1 MQRVTWDGWRLGN
14 ELERLTVWKRKAL
27 SFFFFF
33 FPLLPLPPPTLHL
46 PFFFSS
52 SPQKPVSLLFRQFF
66 FSWLLTKPP
75 TKHSSPRLWV
85 FILCKL
91 LPFLSFSLHPPLP
104 FTGTDCNHILMITKK
119 VFLYVVVEF
128 LCNAGVYSHR
138 TVGVQ
143 WRLTG
148 LYLFSVSMDI
158 WIDESLTSVRQHTRL
173 KKCLL
178 LDLQSYYKE
187 WSKNIMTPAPGLSW
201 AQSGGCW
208 TWQRPVF
215 IPSFC
220 LFSVTFLCS
229 LLQESDGTALVIS
242 LRFHPVTNLPPVLCM
257 CVPVFL
263 KHVQWYECQIHQYS
277 LFSLCMPVC
286 AWACLSPGSHS
297 QSGDTHQ
304 DLLISRCF
312 TQKKLSS
319 RTVTGVMRSGWG
331 NSLALLDFSGTWQP
345 IMWLWAEAGPAWTT
359 KTDQRCP
366 RGRGG
371 VRTQVLYISNIF

>member
-1 MQRVTWDGWRLGN
+1 MVKSIYQADFYATSHMGWLKTG
-14 ELERLTVWKRKAL
+14 ERTGAINSLKKESTVL
-27 SFFFFF
+27 FFFFF

-66 FSWLLTKPP
+66 FFWLLTKPP

-128 LCNAGVYSHR
+128 LCNAGVYSHG

-158 WIDESLTSVRQHTRL
+158 WIDETLTSVRQHTRL

-187 WSKNIMTPAPGLSW
+187 WSKNIMTLRVSAEHRAVDVELGKD
-201 AQSGGCW
+201 
-208 TWQRPVF
+208 
-215 IPSFC
+215 
-220 LFSVTFLCS
+220 LCS
-229 LLQESDGTALVIS
+229 FLLSVFS
-242 LRFHPVTNLPPVLCM
+242 L
-257 CVPVFL
+257 
-263 KHVQWYECQIHQYS
+263 S
-277 LFSLCMPVC
+277 LFSALFYRKVMAQHWSFLSGFTLLQTSLLSCVC
-286 AWACLSPGSHS
+286 VSLYSWNMSNGMSVKYVNTVYFPCACLCVHGHVY
-297 QSGDTHQ
+297 
-304 DLLISRCF
+304 LLDPIPSLV
-312 TQKKLSS
+312 T
-319 RTVTGVMRSGWG
+319 RTRTFWYQGVSLRR
-331 NSLALLDFSGTWQP
+331 NSLHGL
-345 IMWLWAEAGPAWTT
+345 
-359 KTDQRCP
+359 
-366 RGRGG
+366 
-371 VRTQVLYISNIF
+371 